1 MKLLRHFQC
10 LGRIAQLQPK
20 SLKVKTTVL
29 AIAIGTLPVLAIGG
43 IAYSVAN
50 RAIAKQITKTE
61 QERLIGLQDKVNRFV
76 FERFGDIQIIG
87 ALPILTNPDQQK
99 YTTPQEKAEILTR
112 FETTYGVYDSIAV
125 FDLNGNLLVQTKGE
139 RLENHFNRRYFQAA
153 LNIQEP
159 VIGLPADGGTDEGT
173 DGGTGEP
180 PSLYFAKLLRENGN
194 GRPIG
199 VVRSRMPL
207 KHIEA
212 ILANYHTQGSQFY
225 FIDGAGNVLIC
236 SGEAATAIAS
246 KGETGEPVSDG
257 RESDRLIDKSDESDE
272 SDESDA
278 PVNHSL
284 DHIKHINQLSP
295 AIAAQLKTAKI
306 SSRLL
311 PNAATGTEQL
321 ISYAPPLKL
330 AGLPDLRWHTLST
343 VETDVAFAP
352 QHQLLTTLLW
362 GTGITTLLVGA
373 IAAYMT
379 QRGLKP
385 ILAAAKAV
393 EQIGQGDLDT
403 RLKLQGDDEL
413 TLLSRHIN
421 QMASQ
426 IQTLLQAQISQ
437 NAALSESNA
446 QLKDTLDNLHQTQ
459 TQLIH
464 SEKMSSL
471 GEMVAGIAHEINN
484 PVNFIHGNLTYV
496 MQYVQDLFA
505 LIRCY
510 QAVSGQSSPELEEM
524 LEQVELEFI
533 EQDLPQIVSSMR
545 AGTDRIRKIVLSLR
559 NFSRLDESAFK
570 TNINVHEGIDSTL
583 LIINSRLSEQVTAP
597 PIQVIQDY
605 GALPPISCYP
615 GQLNQVFLQ
624 LFANSI
630 DALQEQDYRRSP
642 LDVSENPSRIT
653 IRTELLEEG
662 DRILIQFKDSGPGI
676 PAEIQQRI
684 FDPFFTTKP
693 VGKGAGIGL
702 TVCYQIITEVHGG
715 RIECFSEPG
724 AGTEFWIE
732 LPVTMSDAEMTVAL
746 V

>member
-10 LGRIAQLQPK
+10 LGQIAQSQPR

-61 QERLIGLQDKVNRFV
+61 QERLISLQDKVNRFV

-87 ALPILTNPDQQK
+87 NLPILTDPDLQK
-99 YTTPQEKAEILTR
+99 QTTPQEKVEILTR

-125 FDLNGNLLVQTKGE
+125 FDLNGNPLLQTNGDN
-139 RLENHFNRRYFQAA
+139 LGNHFNRPYFQAA

-159 VIGLPADGGTDEGT
+159 VIGLPA

-236 SGEAATAIAS
+236 SRESATAIAS
-246 KGETGEPVSDG
+246 ESEQVSNQ
-257 RESDRLIDKSDESDE
+257 SVSSARL
-272 SDESDA
+272 SDA
-278 PVNHSL
+278 HSNQSLNHVT
-284 DHIKHINQLSP
+284 HINQLSP
-295 AIAAQLKTAKI
+295 AIATQLKTAKTG
-306 SSRLL
+306 SRLL
-311 PNAATGTEQL
+311 LNAASGTEQL

-343 VETDVAFAP
+343 VETDIAFAP
-352 QHQLLTTLLW
+352 QRQLLTTLLW
-362 GTGITTLLVGA
+362 GTGMTILLVGA

-393 EQIGQGDLDT
+393 EQIGQGDLNT
-403 RLKLQGDDEL
+403 RLTLKGDDEL

-426 IQTLLQAQISQ
+426 IQTLLQTQVSQ

-446 QLKDTLDNLHQTQ
+446 QLQKTLDNLHQTQ

-496 MQYVQDLFA
+496 MQYVQDLFD

-510 QAVSGQSSPELEEM
+510 QSASGTASPELEAM

-559 NFSRLDESAFK
+559 NFSRLDEAAFK
-570 TNINVHEGIDSTL
+570 SNINVHEGIDSTL
-583 LIINSRLSEQVTAP
+583 LIINSRLSEQITAP

-605 GALPPISCYP
+605 GTLPPISCYP

-624 LFANSI
+624 LLANSI

-642 LDVSENPSRIT
+642 LDISENPSRIT

-693 VGKGAGIGL
+693 VGKGTGIGL
-702 TVCYQIITEVHGG
+702 TVCYQIVTEVHGG
-715 RIECFSEPG
+715 RIECFSGRG

-732 LPVTMSDAEMTVAL
+732 LPVAMSDAELTVAL

>member
-1 MKLLRHFQC
+1 
-10 LGRIAQLQPK
+10 
-20 SLKVKTTVL
+20 
-29 AIAIGTLPVLAIGG
+29 
-43 IAYSVAN
+43 
-50 RAIAKQITKTE
+50 
-61 QERLIGLQDKVNRFV
+61 
-76 FERFGDIQIIG
+76 
-87 ALPILTNPDQQK
+87 
-99 YTTPQEKAEILTR
+99 
-112 FETTYGVYDSIAV
+112 
-125 FDLNGNLLVQTKGE
+125 
-139 RLENHFNRRYFQAA
+139 
-153 LNIQEP
+153 
-159 VIGLPADGGTDEGT
+159 
-173 DGGTGEP
+173 
-180 PSLYFAKLLRENGN
+180 
-194 GRPIG
+194 
-199 VVRSRMPL
+199 
-207 KHIEA
+207 
-212 ILANYHTQGSQFY
+212 
-225 FIDGAGNVLIC
+225 
-236 SGEAATAIAS
+236 
-246 KGETGEPVSDG
+246 
-257 RESDRLIDKSDESDE
+257 
-272 SDESDA
+272 
-278 PVNHSL
+278 
-284 DHIKHINQLSP
+284 
-295 AIAAQLKTAKI
+295 
-306 SSRLL
+306 
-311 PNAATGTEQL
+311 
-321 ISYAPPLKL
+321 
-330 AGLPDLRWHTLST
+330 
-343 VETDVAFAP
+343 
-352 QHQLLTTLLW
+352 
-362 GTGITTLLVGA
+362 
-373 IAAYMT
+373 
-379 QRGLKP
+379 
-385 ILAAAKAV
+385 
-393 EQIGQGDLDT
+393 LDT